1 MLEVGMQLRAEG
13 NQVMLF
19 GNGCYSNANNSVC
32 LGHSHINN
40 GKQFAALLGQGH
52 DSTNGRNGVGAVGMW
67 SVISPTTMFVVGNG
81 TGDITRSNAFEVTA
95 DGGVIV
101 PSSTSGSTKKFK
113 ITVDDSGTISATEV
127 VQV

>member
-1 MLEVGMQLRAEG
+1 
-13 NQVMLF
+13 MLF

-40 GKQFAALLGQGH
+40 GKQFASLLGQGH

-67 SVISPTTMFVVGNG
+67 SVIGADTMFVVGNG
-81 TGDITRSNAFEVTA
+81 TGDLARSNALEVKN
-95 DGGVIV
+95 DGGLIV

-113 ITVDDSGTISATEV
+113 ITVDDSGTLTATEV
-127 VQV
+127 I